1 VIPPCPRGLCSSL
14 TPALGILAITL
25 HSSALLLFSS
35 PRALVW
41 MVQSEGRNANQISKA
56 DRGFAWVVMCDT
68 LSPWSESR
76 SVASVGQTG
85 AEAKSRLSLGVSEL
99 LVGPWDASS
108 APGPRSPHPA
118 LCCRGQNLSIAFLTP
133 ASTLH
138 LLIPFDVGYPFC
150 SPPILILFLL
160 FPFYFFPYVRNPH
173 PALPNP
179 QAIEPPSLPTDTPP
193 LAQPLRNL
201 PPALHPPLNESHP
214 DPPVRERMKQ
224 RPR

>member
-1 VIPPCPRGLCSSL
+1 MIPPCPRGLCSSL

-85 AEAKSRLSLGVSEL
+85 AEAKSRLSLGVPEL

-108 APGPRSPHPA
+108 APGPPAPTQLCAAEGRTSP
-118 LCCRGQNLSIAFLTP
+118 L
-133 ASTLH
+133 
-138 LLIPFDVGYPFC
+138 PFSRP
-150 SPPILILFLL
+150 L
-160 FPFYFFPYVRNPH
+160 PH
-173 PALPNP
+173 C
-179 QAIEPPSLPTDTPP
+179 TF
-193 LAQPLRNL
+193 
-201 PPALHPPLNESHP
+201 
-214 DPPVRERMKQ
+214 
-224 RPR
+224 